1 MKGNVLSVDVAR
13 RWSEEL
19 QRRVVAGTL
28 NKLSLEDWNEL
39 LWRARVCEFKFNDVV
54 LEQGAIPGG
63 LYVLTEGEVRIE
75 RQDQGRV
82 LLYTRLG
89 PGSVLGEM
97 SFLDQAGASATVMA
111 DGKVEVLFVETHD
124 LAQLIEADQG
134 FGARFY
140 HSLATTLSRRL
151 RATNELIRGR
161 F

>member
-97 SFLDQAGASATVMA
+97 SFLDQAGASA
-111 DGKVEVLFVETHD
+111 
-124 LAQLIEADQG
+124 
-134 FGARFY
+134 R
-140 HSLATTLSRRL
+140 
-151 RATNELIRGR
+151 
-161 F
+161 

>member
-1 MKGNVLSVDVAR
+1 MKSDGISVDVAR

-28 NKLSLEDWNEL
+28 NKLSAEDWNEL
-39 LWRARVCEFKFNDVV
+39 LWRARVREFKFNDVV
-54 LEQGAIPGG
+54 LKQGAIPEG
-63 LYVLTEGEVRIE
+63 LYVVTDGEVRIE

-89 PGSVLGEM
+89 AGSVLGEM
-97 SFLDQAGASATVMA
+97 AFLDQAGASATVVA
-111 DGKVEVLFVETHD
+111 DGKVEVLFVETGD
-124 LAQLIEADQG
+124 LAQLIGADQG
-134 FGARFY
+134 FAARFY
-140 HSLATTLSRRL
+140 QSLATTLSRRL

>member
-1 MKGNVLSVDVAR
+1 MSVDVAR
-13 RWSEEL
+13 RWSDEL
-19 QRRVVAGTL
+19 QRRVGGGTL
-28 NKLSLEDWNEL
+28 NKLSAEDWNEL
-39 LWRARVCEFKFNDVV
+39 LWRARVREFKFND
-54 LEQGAIPGG
+54 LMLKQGSIPEG
-63 LYVLTEGEVRIE
+63 LFVLTEGEVRIE

-97 SFLDQAGASATVMA
+97 SFLDQAGASANVIA
-111 DGKVEVLFVETHD
+111 DGRVEVLFVETGD

-134 FGARFY
+134 FAARFY
-140 HSLATTLSRRL
+140 HSLATTLSRRQ